1 MLSKLLKK
9 INPAYAAENVA
20 AIYLGRN
27 YLDLLSTKSAEN
39 TWHCSAVKRVH
50 FEQPEWRSVLQT
62 TCASLPK
69 NAKVIIILSP
79 ARYHVIQTEKP
90 ALLQNEINQALPW
103 QIKDLVNI
111 NVEDMVVDYIDIPV
125 KPQQPERI
133 SVVVSSFI
141 GLKELLTVVHQ
152 HKLTL
157 CSIQP
162 EEWLLP
168 LRVQNNGH
176 PSILVVH
183 QPEQELLIQIVH
195 NGQLFFSRRVRGFDR
210 LCHHTEDELK
220 QGVFD
225 NLLLELQRSMDYFE
239 SQLKQPPVRD
249 IVLSVTTEKLPVFKA
264 LFASNGFNNV
274 SSLHLKP
281 EYDWAAGQDLYDY
294 WQVFAATA
302 VLIDP
307 VKPL

>member
-9 INPAYAAENVA
+9 INQADSIAAV
-20 AIYLGRN
+20 YLSRN
-27 YLDLLSTKSAEN
+27 YLDLLLTRHSESS
-39 TWHCSAVKRVH
+39 WHCSAVKRIH
-50 FEQPEWRSVLQT
+50 FEQTDWRSALQT
-62 TCASLPK
+62 ACTLLPK
-69 NAKVIIILSP
+69 NTKVIIVLSP
-79 ARYHVIQTEKP
+79 ARYHLIQTDKP
-90 ALLQNEINQALPW
+90 ALPQSEINQALPW
-103 QIKDLVNI
+103 QIKDLINI

-125 KPQQPERI
+125 KPQQSERI
-133 SVVVSSFI
+133 SVVVSSLS
-141 GLKELLTVVHQ
+141 GLKELLAVVHS
-152 HKLTL
+152 HKVIL

-183 QPEQELLIQIVH
+183 QPEQELLIQIVY

-220 QGVFD
+220 QGIFD

-249 IVLSVTTEKLPVFKA
+249 IVLSVPPEKYPVFKA

-274 SSLHLKP
+274 SSLHFRP
-281 EYDWAAGQDLYDY
+281 EYDWVAKQSLYDY
-294 WQVFAATA
+294 WPVLAATA

-307 VKPL
+307 VAPL